1 MVEFKSKLG
10 SLVKTINIIKIF
22 SLSRILFLG
31 LLILL
36 AVIIDLFSITLVIPV
51 LTVLQSKS
59 FLNIFLKTMSILIIY
74 LKLKKYK

>member
-51 LTVLQSKS
+51 LTVLQSKV
-59 FLNIFLKTMSILIIY
+59 F
-74 LKLKKYK
+74 